1 MINPEIFKLS
11 LHEEIMKDRAKGL
24 TKYYSAKR
32 LKLPI
37 GIVARILEEEIK
49 KDRFQ
54 PWTAKIEAG
63 LNISPCEECA
73 WLQ

>member
-11 LHEEIMKDRAKGL
+11 LHEEIMKDRGKGL

-37 GIVARILEEEIK
+37 GVVEGILEEEIK
-49 KDRFQ
+49 KDRFE
-54 PWTAKIEAG
+54 P
-63 LNISPCEECA
+63 
-73 WLQ
+73 